1 MKVAS
6 DVGGVI
12 STNHNTF
19 MMSNTYLLKRD
30 SASISNK
37 FANARSA
44 INVIFHIVLLVL
56 QTAVRTIYES
66 LRLIYI
72 AYCLVNWTIRAMG
85 LIVRIFKVF
94 LVVMAIRYVFMI
106 FA

>member
-1 MKVAS
+1 
-6 DVGGVI
+6 
-12 STNHNTF
+12 

-30 SASISNK
+30 SINNR
-37 FANARSA
+37 FANTRSA

-56 QTAVRTIYES
+56 QTVVRTIYEA